1 MVWFLLS
8 FSLCLCLSLSFIL
21 FHFSRFFLANPLPHS
36 KETASCAQQLQGYLL
51 AKNRL
56 SGNFQRFS
64 KLKFYIFF
72 LSIAY
77 FHGQTFTVDHHRKDV
92 ASLLPATFVTA
103 SMEALNPGT
112 WMLNCLVNDHYNA
125 GMYALFNVTKCDGKD
140 KPVPSVS
147 GGKKRTYYIA
157 ANEIPWNYGPTG
169 TNNMNGESLTLA
181 DRYELHD
188 QISNKAPVLTL
199 RHSCFIVGHRINLTN

>member
-1 MVWFLLS
+1 M
-8 FSLCLCLSLSFIL
+8 
-21 FHFSRFFLANPLPHS
+21 
-36 KETASCAQQLQGYLL
+36 
-51 AKNRL
+51 
-56 SGNFQRFS
+56 
-64 KLKFYIFF
+64 KFYIFF

-103 SMEALNPGT
+103 SMKALNPGT

-140 KPVPSVS
+140 KPVLSVS

-199 RHSCFIVGHRINLTN
+199 RHSCFIVGHRINLTNSNGVEPKRKKILKTMVIIK